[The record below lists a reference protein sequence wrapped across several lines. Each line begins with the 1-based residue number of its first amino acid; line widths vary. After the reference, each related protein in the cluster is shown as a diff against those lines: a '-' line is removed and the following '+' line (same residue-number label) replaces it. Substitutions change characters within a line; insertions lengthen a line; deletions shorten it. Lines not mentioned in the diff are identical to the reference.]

1 LTRSVPVQEFS
12 SHVFSV
18 PNIRVIFQNMI
29 DESNYSDT
37 EVKYIRRFVFEGAFS
52 VIYGWLNSEDP
63 EPAAE
68 IADVLGLLKDRL

>member
-1 LTRSVPVQEFS
+1 
-12 SHVFSV
+12 
-18 PNIRVIFQNMI
+18 MI